1 MGDRGARDEGLGPQV
16 DRIQQAVG
24 FLTDQVV
31 ESRDQVAELARE
43 QAELA
48 QTTRAG
54 LEQVRE
60 RIANLER
67 RNAVAAGRLRRLEQR
82 AR

>member
-1 MGDRGARDEGLGPQV
+1 MGDRGAPDDGR
-16 DRIQQAVG
+16 RIRQAVE

-31 ESRDQVAELARE
+31 ELAKE

-54 LEQVRE
+54 MEQVRD